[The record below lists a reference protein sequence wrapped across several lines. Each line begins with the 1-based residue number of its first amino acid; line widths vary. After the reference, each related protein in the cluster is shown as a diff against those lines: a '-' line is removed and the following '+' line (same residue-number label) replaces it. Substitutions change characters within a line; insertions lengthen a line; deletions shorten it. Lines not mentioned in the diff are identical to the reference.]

1 MSKLTHFLKDK
12 ELKHRLLVIAAILLL
27 VRLMYVIPV
36 PGVDQAK
43 WQTILENN
51 KIFGLASMLSGGA
64 LAKLSIAMLGIGPYI
79 TASII
84 MQLLSM
90 VFPALKE
97 MQQEGTASDR
107 KRFEQ
112 YSRIL
117 TIPLA
122 ILQGFSYLNILR
134 AQGVLTYTPATLFL
148 NLLVI
153 TVTSVFMMWLGENIT
168 RQKLGNGISILIF
181 SGIVAQYPEEIGLT
195 IANYAANPS
204 IALMINIIITFLM
217 AFLVILGVIY
227 VTEAERKIPVSY
239 AKRVRGTKVYG
250 GASTYLPM
258 KVNQTGMIPIIF
270 ASSMLMFPSLIGSLL
285 STIKN
290 NATILKISVFLTNF
304 LNPSSANNWSYVTA
318 YFVMVVLFTYFYTA
332 ITFEPKN
339 ISDNLQK
346 NGGFI
351 PGYRPGKVTESFL
364 SKTSTRVTLFGALF
378 LGLMAVLPFIV
389 QKFTKITTL
398 TIGGAGILIAV
409 GVAVEIIKAIE
420 AQVSLREYDTI

>member
-12 ELKHRLLVIAAILLL
+12 ELRHRLLVIAAILLL

-112 YSRIL
+112 YSRLL

-122 ILQGFSYLNILR
+122 LLQGFSYLNILK
-134 AQGVLTYTPATLFL
+134 AQGVLIYTPATLFL

-181 SGIVAQYPEEIGLT
+181 SGIVAEYPQEIGLT

-204 IALMINIIITFLM
+204 ISLMINIIITFLM

-304 LNPSSANNWSYVTA
+304 LNPSSGNNWSYVTA

-351 PGYRPGKVTESFL
+351 PGYRPGKVTENFL
-364 SKTSTRVTLFGALF
+364 AKTSTRVTLFGALF

-409 GVAVEIIKAIE
+409 GVAVEMIKAVE

>member
-1 MSKLTHFLKDK
+1 MSKLTHLFKDK
-12 ELKHRLLVIAAILLL
+12 DLRHRLLVIASILLL

-43 WQTILENN
+43 WQTILETN

-84 MQLLSM
+84 MQLLAM
-90 VFPALKE
+90 VFPSLKE

-112 YSRIL
+112 YSRL
-117 TIPLA
+117 LAIPLA
-122 ILQGFSYLNILR
+122 VLQGFSYLNILK
-134 AQGVLTYTPATLFL
+134 AQGVLNYTPATLML

-153 TVTSVFMMWLGENIT
+153 TVVSVFMMWLGENIT
-168 RQKLGNGISILIF
+168 SQKLGNGISILIF
-181 SGIVAQYPEEIGLT
+181 TGIVAEYPQEIALT
-195 IANYAANPS
+195 IANYSANPS
-204 IALMINIIITFLM
+204 TALMLNIIITFLM

-270 ASSMLMFPSLIGSLL
+270 ASSILMFPSLIGSLL

-290 NATILKISVFLTNF
+290 NPTILRVSHFLTTV
-304 LNPSSANNWSYVTA
+304 LNPSATNWAYIVT

-332 ITFEPKN
+332 ITFEPKT

-351 PGYRPGKVTESFL
+351 PGYRPGKITEDFL
-364 SKTSTRVTLFGALF
+364 SKTSTRITLFGAVF
-378 LGLMAVLPFIV
+378 LGLMAILPFIV
-389 QKFTKITTL
+389 QRFTQITTL
-398 TIGGAGILIAV
+398 TIGGAGILIVV
-409 GVAVEIIKAIE
+409 GVAVEIIKAFE
-420 AQVSLREYDTI
+420 AQISLREYDSI

>member
-12 ELKHRLLVIAAILLL
+12 ELRHRLLVIAAILLL

-36 PGVDQAK
+36 PGVDQVK
-43 WQTILENN
+43 WKTILENN

-84 MQLLSM
+84 MQLLAM
-90 VFPALKE
+90 VFPSLKE
-97 MQQEGTASDR
+97 MEQEGTASDR

-112 YSRIL
+112 YSRL
-117 TIPLA
+117 LAIPLA
-122 ILQGFSYLNILR
+122 ALQGFSYLNILK
-134 AQGVLTYTPATLFL
+134 AQGVLNYTPATLLL

-153 TVTSVFMMWLGENIT
+153 TVVSIFMMWLGENIT
-168 RQKLGNGISILIF
+168 SQKLGNGISILIF
-181 SGIVAQYPEEIGLT
+181 SGIVAEYPQEIALT
-195 IANYAANPS
+195 IANYSANPS
-204 IALMINIIITFLM
+204 TALMLNIIITFLM

-270 ASSMLMFPSLIGSLL
+270 ASSILMFPSLIGSLL

-290 NATILKISVFLTNF
+290 NTAVLKVSHFLTTV
-304 LNPSSANNWSYVTA
+304 LNPSATNWAYVVT

-332 ITFEPKN
+332 ITFEPKT

-351 PGYRPGKVTESFL
+351 PGYRPGKITEDFL
-364 SKTSTRVTLFGALF
+364 NKTSTRITLFGAVF

-389 QKFTKITTL
+389 QRFTKITTL
-398 TIGGAGILIAV
+398 TIGGAGILIVV
-409 GVAVEIIKAIE
+409 GVAVEIIKAFE
-420 AQVSLREYDTI
+420 AQISLREYDSI

>member
-1 MSKLTHFLKDK
+1 
-12 ELKHRLLVIAAILLL
+12 
-27 VRLMYVIPV
+27 
-36 PGVDQAK
+36 
-43 WQTILENN
+43 
-51 KIFGLASMLSGGA
+51 
-64 LAKLSIAMLGIGPYI
+64 
-79 TASII
+79 
-84 MQLLSM
+84 
-90 VFPALKE
+90 
-97 MQQEGTASDR
+97 
-107 KRFEQ
+107 
-112 YSRIL
+112 
-117 TIPLA
+117 
-122 ILQGFSYLNILR
+122 
-134 AQGVLTYTPATLFL
+134 
-148 NLLVI
+148 
-153 TVTSVFMMWLGENIT
+153 
-168 RQKLGNGISILIF
+168 
-181 SGIVAQYPEEIGLT
+181 
-195 IANYAANPS
+195 
-204 IALMINIIITFLM
+204 M

-304 LNPSSANNWSYVTA
+304 LNPSSGNNWSYVIA

-364 SKTSTRVTLFGALF
+364 AKTSTRVTLFGALF

-409 GVAVEIIKAIE
+409 GVAIEMIKAVE
-420 AQVSLREYDTI
+420 AQISLREYDTI

>member
-1 MSKLTHFLKDK
+1 MSKLIHFLKDK
-12 ELKHRLLVIAAILLL
+12 ELRHHLLVIAAILLL

-84 MQLLSM
+84 MQLLAM
-90 VFPALKE
+90 VFPSLKE
-97 MQQEGTASDR
+97 MEQEGTASDR

-117 TIPLA
+117 AIPLA
-122 ILQGFSYLNILR
+122 ILQGFSYLNILK
-134 AQGVLTYTPATLFL
+134 AQGVINYTPVTLLL

-153 TVTSVFMMWLGENIT
+153 TVVSIFMMWLGENIT
-168 RQKLGNGISILIF
+168 SQKLGNGISILIF
-181 SGIVAQYPEEIGLT
+181 SGIVAEYPQEISLT
-195 IANYAANPS
+195 IANYSANPS
-204 IALMINIIITFLM
+204 TALMLNIIITFLM

-270 ASSMLMFPSLIGSLL
+270 ASSILMFPSLIGSLL
-285 STIKN
+285 STVKN
-290 NATILKISVFLTNF
+290 NATVLKVSHFLTTV
-304 LNPSSANNWSYVTA
+304 LNPSATNWSYVIA

-332 ITFEPKN
+332 ITFEPKT

-351 PGYRPGKVTESFL
+351 PGYRPGKITEDFL
-364 SKTSTRVTLFGALF
+364 NKTSTRITLFGAIF

-389 QKFTKITTL
+389 QRFTKITTL
-398 TIGGAGILIAV
+398 TIGGAGILIVV
-409 GVAVEIIKAIE
+409 GVAVEIIKAFE
-420 AQVSLREYDTI
+420 AQISLREYDSI

>member
-12 ELKHRLLVIAAILLL
+12 ELRHHLLVIAAILLL

-84 MQLLSM
+84 MQLLAM
-90 VFPALKE
+90 VFPSLKE
-97 MQQEGTASDR
+97 MEQEGTASDR

-117 TIPLA
+117 AIPLA
-122 ILQGFSYLNILR
+122 ILQGFSYLNILK
-134 AQGVLTYTPATLFL
+134 AQGVINYTPVTLLL

-153 TVTSVFMMWLGENIT
+153 TVVSIFMMWLGENIT
-168 RQKLGNGISILIF
+168 SQKLGNGISILIF
-181 SGIVAQYPEEIGLT
+181 SGIVAEYPQEISLT
-195 IANYAANPS
+195 IANYSANPS
-204 IALMINIIITFLM
+204 TALMLNIIITFLM

-270 ASSMLMFPSLIGSLL
+270 ASSILMFPSLIGSLL
-285 STIKN
+285 STVKN
-290 NATILKISVFLTNF
+290 NATVLKVSHFLTTV
-304 LNPSSANNWSYVTA
+304 LNPSATNWSYVIA

-332 ITFEPKN
+332 ITFEPKT

-351 PGYRPGKVTESFL
+351 PGYRPGKITEDFL
-364 SKTSTRVTLFGALF
+364 NKTSTRITLFGAIF

-389 QKFTKITTL
+389 QRFTKITTL
-398 TIGGAGILIAV
+398 TIGGAGILIVV
-409 GVAVEIIKAIE
+409 GVAVEIIKAFE
-420 AQVSLREYDTI
+420 AQISLREYDSI

>member
-1 MSKLTHFLKDK
+1 MSKLIHFLKDK
-12 ELKHRLLVIAAILLL
+12 ELRHHLLVIAAILLL

-84 MQLLSM
+84 MQLLAM
-90 VFPALKE
+90 VFPSLKE
-97 MQQEGTASDR
+97 MELEGTASDR

-117 TIPLA
+117 AFPLA
-122 ILQGFSYLNILR
+122 ILQGFSYLNILK
-134 AQGVLTYTPATLFL
+134 AQGVINYTPVTLLL

-153 TVTSVFMMWLGENIT
+153 TVVSIFMMWLGENIT
-168 RQKLGNGISILIF
+168 SQKLGNGISILIF
-181 SGIVAQYPEEIGLT
+181 SGIVAEYPQEISLT
-195 IANYAANPS
+195 IANYSANPS
-204 IALMINIIITFLM
+204 TALMLNIIITFLM

-270 ASSMLMFPSLIGSLL
+270 ASSILMFPSLIGSLL
-285 STIKN
+285 STVKN
-290 NATILKISVFLTNF
+290 NATVLKVSHFLTTV
-304 LNPSSANNWSYVTA
+304 LNPSATNWSYVIA

-332 ITFEPKN
+332 ITFEPKT

-351 PGYRPGKVTESFL
+351 PGYRPGKITEDFL
-364 SKTSTRVTLFGALF
+364 NKTSTRITLFGAIF

-389 QKFTKITTL
+389 QRFTKVTTL
-398 TIGGAGILIAV
+398 TIGGAGILIVV
-409 GVAVEIIKAIE
+409 GVAVEIIKAFE
-420 AQVSLREYDTI
+420 AQISLREYDSI

>member
-12 ELKHRLLVIAAILLL
+12 ELRHRLLVIAAILLL

-84 MQLLSM
+84 MQLLAM

-122 ILQGFSYLNILR
+122 LLQGFSYLNILK

-153 TVTSVFMMWLGENIT
+153 TVISVFMMWLGENIT

-181 SGIVAQYPEEIGLT
+181 SGIVAEYPQEIGLT

-204 IALMINIIITFLM
+204 VALMINIIITFLM

-285 STIKN
+285 SAVKN

-318 YFVMVVLFTYFYTA
+318 YFIMVVLFTYFYTA

-351 PGYRPGKVTESFL
+351 PGYRPGKVTENFL

>member
-12 ELKHRLLVIAAILLL
+12 ELRHHLLVIATILLL

-84 MQLLSM
+84 MQLLAM
-90 VFPALKE
+90 VFPSLKE
-97 MQQEGTASDR
+97 MEQEGTASDR

-117 TIPLA
+117 AIPLA
-122 ILQGFSYLNILR
+122 ILQGFSYLNILK
-134 AQGVLTYTPATLFL
+134 AQGVINYTPVTLLL

-153 TVTSVFMMWLGENIT
+153 TVVSIFMMWLGENIT
-168 RQKLGNGISILIF
+168 SQKLGNGISILIF
-181 SGIVAQYPEEIGLT
+181 SGIVAEYPQEISLT
-195 IANYAANPS
+195 IANYSANPS
-204 IALMINIIITFLM
+204 TALMLNIIITFLM

-250 GASTYLPM
+250 GVSTYLPM

-270 ASSMLMFPSLIGSLL
+270 ASSILMFPSLIGSLL
-285 STIKN
+285 STVKN
-290 NATILKISVFLTNF
+290 NATVLKVSHFLTTV
-304 LNPSSANNWSYVTA
+304 LNPSATNWSYVIA

-332 ITFEPKN
+332 ITFEPKT

-351 PGYRPGKVTESFL
+351 PGYRPGKITEDFL
-364 SKTSTRVTLFGALF
+364 NKTSTRITLFGAIF

-389 QKFTKITTL
+389 QRFTKVTTL
-398 TIGGAGILIAV
+398 TIGGAGILIVV
-409 GVAVEIIKAIE
+409 GVAVEIIKAFE
-420 AQVSLREYDTI
+420 AQISLREYDSI

>member
-12 ELKHRLLVIAAILLL
+12 ELRHRLLVIAAILLL

-36 PGVDQAK
+36 PGVDQVK
-43 WQTILENN
+43 WQSILENN

-64 LAKLSIAMLGIGPYI
+64 LAKLSIAMLGISPYI

-84 MQLLSM
+84 MQLLAM
-90 VFPALKE
+90 VFPSLKE
-97 MQQEGTASDR
+97 MQQEGTESDR
-107 KRFEQ
+107 RRFEQ
-112 YSRIL
+112 YSRL
-117 TIPLA
+117 LSIPLA
-122 ILQGFSYLNILR
+122 LLQGFSYLNILK
-134 AQGVLTYTPATLFL
+134 AQGVLTYTPITLLF

-153 TVTSVFMMWLGENIT
+153 TVTSVFIMWLGENIT

-181 SGIVAQYPEEIGLT
+181 AGIVAEYPQEIGMT
-195 IANYAANPS
+195 IASYTANPT
-204 IALMINIIITFLM
+204 IALMLNILLTFAM
-217 AFLVILGVIY
+217 AFIVILGVIY

-270 ASSMLMFPSLIGSLL
+270 ASSILMFPGLIGSLL
-285 STIKN
+285 GTIKN
-290 NATILKISVFLTNF
+290 NPTILKVSQFLTKM
-304 LNPSSANNWSYVTA
+304 LNSGATNNWSYIIV

-351 PGYRPGKVTESFL
+351 PGYRPGKITEEFL
-364 SKTSTRVTLFGALF
+364 SKTSTRITLFGAFF
-378 LGLMAVLPFIV
+378 LGLMAILPFIV
-389 QKFTKITTL
+389 QKFTKITTF
-398 TIGGAGILIAV
+398 TIGGAGILIVV
-409 GVAVEIIKAIE
+409 GVAVEIIKAFE
-420 AQVSLREYDTI
+420 AQVSLREYDSV

>member
-1 MSKLTHFLKDK
+1 MSKLIHFLKDK
-12 ELKHRLLVIAAILLL
+12 ELRHHLLVIAAILLL

-84 MQLLSM
+84 MQLLAM
-90 VFPALKE
+90 VFPSLKE
-97 MQQEGTASDR
+97 MEQEGTASDR

-117 TIPLA
+117 AIPLA
-122 ILQGFSYLNILR
+122 ILQGFSYLNILK
-134 AQGVLTYTPATLFL
+134 AQGVINYTPVTLLL

-153 TVTSVFMMWLGENIT
+153 TVVSIFMMWLGENIT
-168 RQKLGNGISILIF
+168 SQKLGNGISILIF
-181 SGIVAQYPEEIGLT
+181 SGIVAEYPQEISLT
-195 IANYAANPS
+195 IANYSANPS
-204 IALMINIIITFLM
+204 TALMLNIIITFLM

-270 ASSMLMFPSLIGSLL
+270 ASSILMFPSLIGSLL
-285 STIKN
+285 STVKN
-290 NATILKISVFLTNF
+290 NATVLKVSHFLTTV
-304 LNPSSANNWSYVTA
+304 LNPSATNWSYVIA

-332 ITFEPKN
+332 ITFEPKT

-351 PGYRPGKVTESFL
+351 PGYRPGKITEDFL
-364 SKTSTRVTLFGALF
+364 NKTSTRITLFGAIF

-389 QKFTKITTL
+389 QRFTKVTTL
-398 TIGGAGILIAV
+398 TIGGAGILIVV
-409 GVAVEIIKAIE
+409 GVAVEIIKAFE
-420 AQVSLREYDTI
+420 AQISLREYDSI

>member
-12 ELKHRLLVIAAILLL
+12 ELRHRLLVIAAILLL

-84 MQLLSM
+84 MQLLAL

-117 TIPLA
+117 AIPLA
-122 ILQGFSYLNILR
+122 ALQGFSYLNILR
-134 AQGVLTYTPATLFL
+134 AQGVLTYTPATLL
-148 NLLVI
+148 INLLVI
-153 TVTSVFMMWLGENIT
+153 TVISVFMMWLGENIT

-181 SGIVAQYPEEIGLT
+181 SGIVAEYPQEIALT
-195 IANYAANPS
+195 IANYAASPS
-204 IALMINIIITFLM
+204 ISLMVNIVITFLM

-270 ASSMLMFPSLIGSLL
+270 ASSILMFPSLIGSLL
-285 STIKN
+285 SAVKN

-304 LNPSSANNWSYVTA
+304 LNPSSANNWSYVVS
-318 YFVMVVLFTYFYTA
+318 YFAMVVLFTYFYTS
-332 ITFEPKN
+332 ITFEPKR

-351 PGYRPGKVTESFL
+351 PGYRPGKVTEDFL
-364 SKTSTRVTLFGALF
+364 AKTSTRVTLFGALF

-420 AQVSLREYDTI
+420 AQVSLREYDTV

>member
-12 ELKHRLLVIAAILLL
+12 ELRHRLLVIAAILLL

-36 PGVDQAK
+36 PGVDQVK
-43 WQTILENN
+43 WKTILENN

-84 MQLLSM
+84 MQLLAM
-90 VFPALKE
+90 VFPSLKE
-97 MQQEGTASDR
+97 MEQEGTASDR

-112 YSRIL
+112 YSRL
-117 TIPLA
+117 LAIPLA
-122 ILQGFSYLNILR
+122 ALQGFSYLNILK
-134 AQGVLTYTPATLFL
+134 AQGVLNYTPATLLL

-153 TVTSVFMMWLGENIT
+153 TVVSIFMMWLGENIT
-168 RQKLGNGISILIF
+168 SQKLGNGISILIF
-181 SGIVAQYPEEIGLT
+181 SGIVAEYPQEIALT
-195 IANYAANPS
+195 IANYSANPS
-204 IALMINIIITFLM
+204 TALMLNIIITFLM

-270 ASSMLMFPSLIGSLL
+270 ASSILMFPSLIGSLL

-290 NATILKISVFLTNF
+290 NVTVLKVSHFLTTV
-304 LNPSSANNWSYVTA
+304 LNPSATNWAYVVT

-332 ITFEPKN
+332 ITFEPKT

-351 PGYRPGKVTESFL
+351 PGYRPGKITEDFL
-364 SKTSTRVTLFGALF
+364 NKTSTRITLFGAVF

-389 QKFTKITTL
+389 QRFTKITTL
-398 TIGGAGILIAV
+398 TIGGAGILIVV
-409 GVAVEIIKAIE
+409 GVAVEIIKAFE
-420 AQVSLREYDTI
+420 AQISLREYDSI

>member
-12 ELKHRLLVIAAILLL
+12 ELRHHLLVIAAILLL

-84 MQLLSM
+84 MQLLAM
-90 VFPALKE
+90 VFPSLKE
-97 MQQEGTASDR
+97 MEQEGTASDR

-117 TIPLA
+117 AIPLA
-122 ILQGFSYLNILR
+122 ILQGFSYLNILK
-134 AQGVLTYTPATLFL
+134 AQGVINYTPVTLLL

-153 TVTSVFMMWLGENIT
+153 TVVSIFMMWLGENIT
-168 RQKLGNGISILIF
+168 SQKLGNGISILIF
-181 SGIVAQYPEEIGLT
+181 SGIVAEYPQEISLT
-195 IANYAANPS
+195 IANYSANPS
-204 IALMINIIITFLM
+204 TALMLNIIITFLM

-270 ASSMLMFPSLIGSLL
+270 ASSILMFPSLIGSLL
-285 STIKN
+285 STVKN
-290 NATILKISVFLTNF
+290 NATVLKVSHFLTTV
-304 LNPSSANNWSYVTA
+304 LNPSATNWSYVIA

-332 ITFEPKN
+332 ITFEPKT

-351 PGYRPGKVTESFL
+351 PGYRPGKITEDFL
-364 SKTSTRVTLFGALF
+364 NKTSTRITLFGAIF

-389 QKFTKITTL
+389 QRFTKVTTL
-398 TIGGAGILIAV
+398 TIGGAGILIVV
-409 GVAVEIIKAIE
+409 GVAVEIIKAFE
-420 AQVSLREYDTI
+420 AQISLREYDSI